1 MKRNS
6 VRLQRIIFSGSLIFF
21 FFSGLPVFGGD
32 VLTEVLREKGIISK
46 EDWDRIEA
54 DREKKAAGYG
64 EKKKSKDGP
73 AIPFWSKKGFGFA
86 TEDGNW
92 RMSMQWRFQG
102 RFSYPDRS
110 DEDSAVDFR
119 DNPEATFEL
128 RRVRLK
134 VGGHAYQPW
143 IKYYI
148 EVNWQPTSD
157 SGSSPGSTSLI
168 TWRFTLDKYQWA
180 QLRVGQWKVNYNRE
194 RVDSSGKQQFIE
206 RSIVN
211 MVFTIDR
218 QAGAMLMGHL
228 APGTFADSWY
238 YVGVFTGS
246 GRGEANDDGN
256 LMWLGRFQWNFLG
269 RDLKFSQS
277 DVEYHENP
285 TASIAFSAFTNIGKC
300 TRWSSSGCETLQS
313 GFTTSLGL
321 AFTSDTIAADGQFRT
336 DGMVEEFAMKWRGL
350 SIQHE
355 FHWKQIKDA
364 GAGVGLNGFTGT
376 TPVMPSKTN
385 LMGSYSQVGY
395 FPHYLI
401 PVVPKPLEVAFRY
414 AFVDPNVS
422 AGNDTLRE
430 FTGALNWFFAGHRNK
445 ITVDASH
452 LSLDVPTGP
461 ALTEQRVRLQW
472 DVSF

>member
-1 MKRNS
+1 
-6 VRLQRIIFSGSLIFF
+6 
-21 FFSGLPVFGGD
+21 
-32 VLTEVLREKGIISK
+32 VLTEVLREKGVISK

-64 EKKKSKDGP
+64 ENKKSKDVS

-92 RMSMQWRFQG
+92 RMSMQWRFQS

-110 DEDSAVDFR
+110 DEDSTFDFR

-148 EVNWQPTSD
+148 EANWQSTSD
-157 SGSSPGSTSLI
+157 SGSSSGSTSLI
-168 TWRFTLDKYQWA
+168 TWRFTLDKYKWA

-211 MVFTIDR
+211 TVFTLDR
-218 QAGAMLMGHL
+218 QVGAMLMGHL
-228 APGTFADSWY
+228 APGTLADSWY

-246 GRGEANDDGN
+246 GRGEANDDDN
-256 LMWLGRFQWNFLG
+256 LMLLGRFQWNFLG

-277 DVEYHENP
+277 DLEYHENP
-285 TASIAFSAFTNIGKC
+285 TASIAFGAFTNIGKC
-300 TRWSSSGCETLQS
+300 TRWSSSGCGTLQS
-313 GFTTSLGL
+313 GFPTSLGL
-321 AFTSDTIAADGQFRT
+321 AFTSDSTAADGQFRT

-385 LMGSYSQVGY
+385 LMGSYSQIGY

-401 PVVPKPLEVAFRY
+401 PAVPKPLEFAIRY

-422 AGNDTLRE
+422 AGNDTFRE
-430 FTGALNWFFAGHRNK
+430 YTGAINWFFAGHRNK
-445 ITVDASH
+445 ITLDASH
-452 LSLDVPTGP
+452 LTLDVPIGP